1 MRINVKIKSLLK
13 ILIILVIFLIKGN
26 VKALAETPDY
36 CFSYGSLM
44 AGPIEDCDD
53 YICEKDENGDDL
65 CTSICHWSD
74 MTQIVEIHEYK
85 CYEGN
90 EYGLET
96 ITDIVIPTNLDKYD
110 GNLPTDI
117 KLDYSITINS
127 DAFANKNITSVII
140 PDTVTS
146 IREGAFYNNNIEDI
160 TIPNN
165 VVKIEKLAFA
175 NNNITKVINKS
186 NIDNSILKDNIGRSN
201 QNYLIF
207 GTSCS
212 KSEDGITTCLGE
224 KNINI
229 SNTEIVDDDKPSN
242 GDKYEEI
249 EKNPNDEQDS
259 SLENNADN
267 NIIDNP
273 KTLDSN
279 MQIFVLVVIFSLIV
293 IISMLLKVKK
303 SKYTK
308 NSN

>member
-1 MRINVKIKSLLK
+1 MKKNSILKYLSILLMTV
-13 ILIILVIFLIKGN
+13 IIFGLGDKVR
-26 VKALAETPDY
+26 ALESTPEY
-36 CFSYGSLM
+36 CFKYSAYPTEDCYEVIECSEIDGEKMCTSFCEGS
-44 AGPIEDCDD
+44 GIYVDFYIED
-53 YICEKDENGDDL
+53 YL
-65 CTSICHWSD
+65 CYD
-74 MTQIVEIHEYK
+74 
-85 CYEGN
+85 GN
-90 EYGLET
+90 DKGYET
-96 ITDIVIPTNLDKYD
+96 ITDVVIPTIFDNWDLTKINHHMSID
-110 GNLPTDI
+110 G
-117 KLDYSITINS
+117 
-127 DAFANKNITSVII
+127 FQNKNLTSVII
-140 PDTVTS
+140 PDVVNK
-146 IREGAFYNNNIEDI
+146 IEEGSFYNNELVELMIPSSI
-160 TIPNN
+160 TEIG
-165 VVKIEKLAFA
+165 KLSFA

>member
-1 MRINVKIKSLLK
+1 MTV
-13 ILIILVIFLIKGN
+13 IIFGLGDKVR
-26 VKALAETPDY
+26 ALESTPEY
-36 CFSYGSLM
+36 CFKYSAYPTEDCYEVIECSEIDGEKMCTSFCEGS
-44 AGPIEDCDD
+44 GIYVDFYIED
-53 YICEKDENGDDL
+53 YL
-65 CTSICHWSD
+65 CYD
-74 MTQIVEIHEYK
+74 
-85 CYEGN
+85 GN
-90 EYGLET
+90 DKGYET
-96 ITDIVIPTNLDKYD
+96 ITDVVIPTIFDNWDLTKINHHMSID
-110 GNLPTDI
+110 G
-117 KLDYSITINS
+117 
-127 DAFANKNITSVII
+127 FQNKNLTSVII
-140 PDTVTS
+140 PDVVNK
-146 IREGAFYNNNIEDI
+146 IEEGSFYNNELVELMIPSSI
-160 TIPNN
+160 TEIG
-165 VVKIEKLAFA
+165 KLSFA